1 MHVNGKGIA
10 KEMGGQRE
18 NEDKQNE
25 SKRSRKKK
33 ITWNRRKNDK
43 LKSEVASIQSLR
55 QAYDCVSLM
64 MSDLTYNTCFY
75 LFVVY
80 LTTLLVTQTE
90 YQRYMILN
98 LYQVLKSLT

>member
-25 SKRSRKKK
+25 SKRRQKKK

-43 LKSEVASIQSLR
+43 LKSEVASIQSLK
-55 QAYDCVSLM
+55 QAYDCVRLM

-80 LTTLLVTQTE
+80 LTTLLVTQTV